1 MNTNSP
7 YPQFAPNPTAP
18 LDLTGNSYLSDCTN
32 VYESQTQGGGGG
44 DYYTTGQEACYECN
58 QTVNSLNP
66 VNKGYQYMGTCSSA
80 RTVGETGAGYVSDCK
95 NYYSANPANQGDFQD
110 PASACGSCV
119 NVGSSIL
126 NSDNG
131 FFQSGTCSSLKPLN
145 IENFDVDSLNPKD
158 TVEDTVDS
166 LNPIEQLKKKLTG
179 IAVSIAVLVVVLII
193 LYIVI
198 THFM

>member
-18 LDLTGNSYLSDCTN
+18 VGNLSGNSYLSDCTN

-44 DYYTTGQEACYECN
+44 GYYTTGQDACYFCED
-58 QTVNSLNP
+58 TVASTLNP
-66 VNKGYQYMGTCSSA
+66 LGYGYQYTGLCASA
-80 RTVGETGAGYVSDCK
+80 PTVGQSGVGYVSDCT

-110 PASACGSCV
+110 PASACGRCV
-119 NVGSSIL
+119 NVGSAIL

-131 FFQSGTCSSLKPLN
+131 FSTSIPGTCSALKPLN
-145 IENFDVDSLNPKD
+145 IENFGVDSLNPM
-158 TVEDTVDS
+158 
-166 LNPIEQLKKKLTG
+166 EQLKKKLIG
-179 IAVSIAVLVVVLII
+179 IAVLVVVLII
-193 LYIVI
+193 LYLVI